1 MNTNSTLH
9 KNVKLVTIA
18 RVVMIIFSL
27 IVAYPIFFVIITS
40 LKTNQEFYSNIWF
53 LPKDFQW
60 RNYVQAWVVGKIG
73 TYFIN
78 SIVVSVAS
86 VFFTCIVA
94 LIGGYAL
101 AKLYIP
107 KSESIMM
114 FFMTFTFLPGIAIYI
129 PLYIQMSKM
138 HLLNSYLTLIIPYT
152 AWQIPFSMYIFKKFF
167 ETIPIELI
175 ESARVDGCKEHQTF
189 YKIVLPLVTPAIA
202 TVTVFNFISVW
213 GELMW
218 ANITMAASVKYRT
231 LPIGLLNFK
240 GEMGVQWGQFAAG
253 ISIVIIPLVVVFIYT
268 QKYFIQGLTAGAVKG

>member
-1 MNTNSTLH
+1 MNTNTILH
-9 KNVKLVTIA
+9 RNVKLVRIS
-18 RVVMIIFSL
+18 RIVMIIFSL
-27 IVAYPIFFVIITS
+27 IVAYPIFFVLITS
-40 LKTNQEFYSNIWF
+40 LKTNQEFYNNIW
-53 LPKDFQW
+53 LPPKDFQFV
-60 RNYVQAWVVGKIG
+60 NYVQAWVVGKIG
-73 TYFIN
+73 VYFIN
-78 SIVVSVAS
+78 SIIVSVAS
-86 VFFTCIVA
+86 VFLTCIVA

-107 KSESIMM
+107 KSEAIMM

-167 ETIPIELI
+167 ETIPLELI
-175 ESARVDGCKEHQTF
+175 ESARVDGCKEYQTF

-218 ANITMAASVKYRT
+218 ANITMAASVNYRT
-231 LPIGLLNFK
+231 LSIGLLNFK

-253 ISIVIIPLVVVFIYT
+253 ISIVIVPLFVVFIYT